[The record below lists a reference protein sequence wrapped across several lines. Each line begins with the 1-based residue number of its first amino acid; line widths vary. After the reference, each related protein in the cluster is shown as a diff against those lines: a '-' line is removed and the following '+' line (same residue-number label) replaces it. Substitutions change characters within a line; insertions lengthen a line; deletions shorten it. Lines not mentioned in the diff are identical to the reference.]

1 MRATMERAPSWV
13 KTPAP
18 PPPRASPT
26 ADTPRSSRSRSRPR
40 AGRRRSGTAPP
51 GQVGAEGARVGLR
64 REARVAALPV
74 HLGPEDVHEAVAR
87 RVRGERVQRRLGLVE
102 FAVRDQVAR
111 EEERDRGALGMAPAE
126 TPVEPGGALG
136 IALAGI
142 QALETLEEDDRRP
155 PARAAL
161 PHPPR
166 REAAAGTLEELARTH
181 PRGHEVRVLACDRE
195 AEARRPP
202 RLALGQRR
210 LIAEAPQ
217 DPVLARERRRVV
229 DAEQDL
235 ALHGER
241 LGPAAGGCVHVAQA
255 AREARALGVRRPRAR
270 ERVGGGAEVA
280 RALRRLGEE
289 HEEPR

>member
-26 ADTPRSSRSRSRPR
+26 ADTPRSSRSRSRP
-40 AGRRRSGTAPP
+40 
-51 GQVGAEGARVGLR
+51 
-64 REARVAALPV
+64 
-74 HLGPEDVHEAVAR
+74 
-87 RVRGERVQRRLGLVE
+87 
-102 FAVRDQVAR
+102 
-111 EEERDRGALGMAPAE
+111 
-126 TPVEPGGALG
+126 
-136 IALAGI
+136 
-142 QALETLEEDDRRP
+142 
-155 PARAAL
+155 RAAL

-202 RLALGQRR
+202 RFALGQRR

-217 DPVLARERRRVV
+217 DPLLARERRRVV

-255 AREARALGVRRPRAR
+255 
-270 ERVGGGAEVA
+270 
-280 RALRRLGEE
+280 
-289 HEEPR
+289 